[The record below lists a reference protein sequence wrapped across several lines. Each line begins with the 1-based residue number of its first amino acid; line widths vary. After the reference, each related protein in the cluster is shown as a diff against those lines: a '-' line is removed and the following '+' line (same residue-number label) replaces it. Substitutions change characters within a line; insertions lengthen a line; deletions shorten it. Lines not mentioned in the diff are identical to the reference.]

1 MDMVSL
7 KLEAGVGGWGC
18 RYSTG
23 PEGRAKGG
31 RRHVAW
37 RAEEGLPD

>member
-1 MDMVSL
+1 MDVVSL
-7 KLEAGVGGWGC
+7 KLARGEY

-37 RAEEGLPD
+37 RVGEGLPD